1 MDEFFSGNIREK
13 LNDPAF
19 QKKVVEHND
28 KGMEFIRNNY
38 NKNKKRGEKD
48 QENFKVYQFK
58 VTPSRFIVDLF
69 LIYLICNNPHCL
81 SILDHDD
88 GSLLSA
94 KNIPNKK
101 GFANKSSLG

>member
-38 NKNKKRGEKD
+38 NKNKKSGEKD

-69 LIYLICNNPHCL
+69 LIYLIW
-81 SILDHDD
+81 DHFFGEKKVATLL
-88 GSLLSA
+88 GSTQS
-94 KNIPNKK
+94 NH
-101 GFANKSSLG
+101 

>member
-28 KGMEFIRNNY
+28 KGMEFLRNNY
-38 NKNKKRGEKD
+38 KQNKKSGEKD

-58 VTPSRFIVDLF
+58 VTPVDLIVN
-69 LIYLICNNPHCL
+69 LCSMYLIWDHFYGEKKVAKLLGSTQSNN
-81 SILDHDD
+81 
-88 GSLLSA
+88 
-94 KNIPNKK
+94 
-101 GFANKSSLG
+101 